1 MILKLID
8 IDVADE
14 NIAILNKRDAFKLQV
29 YSGERVLISNPENYR
44 QKVVAVLDVLEKNI
58 TMPDGEVD
66 LKRGEV
72 GLFSE
77 AYKTL
82 GLVEGA
88 LVDIRPIQRPLS
100 FEYVK
105 AKAAGGQ
112 LTEPQ
117 LTAITRDIV
126 DNVYSSADI
135 AFFLAACTIRGM
147 SLPETAAMCQAYVK
161 SGTHYRFPRRT
172 VVDKHCIGGIP
183 GNRTTPIVVAIVAA
197 TGVVVPNNF
206 TRSITSP
213 AGTADV
219 LENYLRVD
227 LNDAQIRKTIA
238 KTNACLVWGGST
250 NIAPADD
257 IILEIEHPFNLDSEN
272 QMIAA
277 ILAKKIGAGNQ
288 SILIDIP
295 VGPEAKVKTSEKAAT
310 LKQKFLTI
318 GRLNKLNVKV
328 LISDGTKP
336 VGKGVGPILEML
348 DIIKVLKNEPD
359 APLDLREKSIM
370 LAANLLLLAKKVPT
384 VAAGKKLATD
394 ILSSGRAWKQLQLI
408 RKTQGAVHNL
418 DLGRYVE
425 TITAKRS
432 GQITGISNKAVN
444 HIAKLAGAPLSN
456 GAGLY
461 LRKQVGDAV
470 QAGEPL
476 YLIYA
481 QHPTRL
487 KFATQASKSHF
498 VYLIK

>member
-8 IDVADE
+8 IDVAGE
-14 NIAILNKRDAFKLQV
+14 NIAMLNKRDASKLQV
-29 YSGERVLISNPENYR
+29 YSGERILISNPENHR

-58 TMPDGEVD
+58 TVPDGEVD

-72 GLFSE
+72 GLFLE

-82 GLVEGA
+82 GLEEGA
-88 LVDIRPIQRPLS
+88 LVDIRPIQRPIS

-105 AKAAGGQ
+105 AKAAGARF
-112 LTEPQ
+112 TEPQ

-135 AFFLAACTIRGM
+135 AFFLAACTIHGM
-147 SLPETAAMCQAYVK
+147 SLEETAAMCQAYVK
-161 SGTHYRFPRRT
+161 SGTRYRFPRRT

-183 GNRTTPIVVAIVAA
+183 GNRTTPIVVAMTAA
-197 TGVVVPNNF
+197 AGLIIPNNF

-227 LNDAQIRKTIA
+227 LNDAQIRKAIA

-288 SILIDIP
+288 AILIDIP
-295 VGPEAKVKTSEKAAT
+295 VGPEAKVKTMEKAEA
-310 LKQKFLTI
+310 LKKKFVTI
-318 GRLNKLNVKV
+318 GRMNQLTVKV
-328 LISDGTKP
+328 IISDGTKP
-336 VGKGVGPILEML
+336 IGNGVGPILEML

-359 APLDLREKSIM
+359 APLDLREKSIF
-370 LAANLLLLAKKVPT
+370 LAAQLLLLAKKVT
-384 VAAGKKLATD
+384 SLSAGKKMATD
-394 ILSSGRAWKQLQLI
+394 LLNSGRAWKQFQLI
-408 RKTQGAVHNL
+408 RKTQGVVHNL
-418 DLGRYVE
+418 ELGRFVE
-425 TITAKRS
+425 TVTATRR
-432 GQITGISNKAVN
+432 GQITEISNKAIN
-444 HIAKLAGAPLSN
+444 HIAKQAGAPLAN
-456 GAGLY
+456 GAGIY
-461 LRKQVGDAV
+461 LRKKVGDAV

-487 KFATQASKSHF
+487 KFAMQATKTHP